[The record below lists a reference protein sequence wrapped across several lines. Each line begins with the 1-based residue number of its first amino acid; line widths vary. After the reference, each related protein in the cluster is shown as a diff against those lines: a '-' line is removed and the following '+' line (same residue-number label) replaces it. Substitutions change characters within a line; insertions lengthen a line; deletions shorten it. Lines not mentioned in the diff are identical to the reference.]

1 MFIDMYIF
9 IGHNHCMSKRLPH
22 PTTPTP
28 PSPAATVNW
37 HIIVLG
43 IVMLLIVWVR
53 IRLLSVPLERDEGE
67 YAYAGSQLLQGVIPY
82 KEAYNMKLP
91 GTYFMYAVIMA
102 IFGKSV
108 MGIHIGLMLV
118 NLVTILLL
126 FLSIKKLFNATTA
139 LVTASLY
146 GLMTL
151 SPEVFGFAA
160 HATHFVVLFVSS
172 GLYVFAGFVQKH
184 TVQKALLFGLM
195 MGWAFIMKQ
204 QAVFFI
210 LFGAMALLAAVT
222 NRRQWIRYLF
232 LYLLGAAIPYLLI
245 LLMVYTSG
253 AWDTF
258 WFWTVTYARS
268 YAGNVSWGAGM
279 ELFSASFVPILK
291 AYSVAGL
298 LSVAGLVLLFTGSY
312 SRLQRIFTIAFLLFS
327 FASICPGFYFRQHYF
342 ITVLPSVAL
351 LSGIAI
357 YSLQQRFKQQGISL
371 SAMAITLIAGMA
383 FATDGSYYLSDT
395 PEDISK
401 NLYGANP
408 FAESPELGS
417 YIRQHTQPAD
427 KIAIL
432 GSEPQ
437 ILFYADRKSATGY
450 IYTYSLMEL
459 HPYNVKMQQEMIKEI
474 EANQPEILVFCKIN
488 SSWAPKPESPNNI
501 MEWFFKYSPANYHLE
516 GIADI
521 WAESASTIVW
531 GKDAQSYR
539 PKSEDCILIFRRNKG
554 V

>member
-1 MFIDMYIF
+1 
-9 IGHNHCMSKRLPH
+9 MSKKH
-22 PTTPTP
+22 TGPTTPAA

-37 HIIVLG
+37 HIILLG
-43 IVMLLIVWVR
+43 IVMLLIIWVR

-91 GTYFMYAVIMA
+91 GTYFMYAAIMA

-108 MGIHIGLMLV
+108 TGVHIGLLLV

-126 FLSIKKLFNATTA
+126 FFSIKKLFNATVA

-146 GLMTL
+146 GLMAL
-151 SPEVFGFAA
+151 SPELFGFAA
-160 HATHFVVLFVSS
+160 HATHFVLLFVSL
-172 GLYVFAGFVQKH
+172 GLYVFAGFVQKY
-184 TVQKALLFGLM
+184 TVPQALLFGLM
-195 MGWAFIMKQ
+195 MGLAFIMKQ

-210 LFGAMALLAAVT
+210 LFGGVVLLAAVT
-222 NRRQWIRYLF
+222 DRRQWIRYLF
-232 LYLLGAAIPYLLI
+232 LYLLGAATPYLLV
-245 LLMVYTSG
+245 LLMVYTAG
-253 AWDTF
+253 VWDTF

-298 LSVAGLVLLFTGSY
+298 LSVAGLALLFTGSY
-312 SRLQRIFTIAFLLFS
+312 SRLQRIFTMALLLFS
-327 FASICPGFYFRQHYF
+327 FASICPGLYFRQHYF
-342 ITVLPSVAL
+342 ITVLPPVAL
-351 LSGIAI
+351 LTGIAI
-357 YSLQQRFKQQGISL
+357 YSLQQRLKQHGIAL
-371 SAMAITLIAGMA
+371 PAMAITLIAGMA
-383 FATDGSYYLSDT
+383 FATDGSYYFSDT

-417 YIRQHTQPAD
+417 YIRQHTKPAD

-459 HPYNVKMQQEMIKEI
+459 HPNNVKMQQEMIKEI
-474 EANQPEILVFCKIN
+474 EANQPEILVFCKVN

-501 MEWFFKYSPANYHLE
+501 MEWFFKYSPAHYHLE

-521 WAESASTIVW
+521 WAESTSTIVW